1 MTHASSTNETI
12 DRIVQTIEEIPTLP
26 VIASQI
32 RSLLKNDDT
41 TVKHLE
47 NIIMRDPPL
56 AAKILKLVN
65 SSFYGLLNKVSTIE
79 HALVI
84 LGFQEVRN
92 VVLGFSLQNH
102 FPDDN
107 ATIDRTRFWKHA
119 IVCSQIAKYL
129 GKHFRIPDD
138 GTFFLSGLIHDIGK
152 LVIDQYFPD
161 EFVRIV
167 ETVSTGQT
175 TFSQAEKSVLGVTHY
190 QIGAKLLQQWQ
201 FPPRVV
207 MQVFYHHAP
216 WHDKNF
222 TSESIVVYLANMF
235 TKMTGYSCLAEEKHM
250 TGTDIT
256 DTAICEFLNKN
267 GFELDCSSYEHL
279 LGGINEFLAAERTN
293 VLSIFD

>member
-1 MTHASSTNETI
+1 MTPASSSNETI
-12 DRIVQTIEEIPTLP
+12 DRIVQTIEQIPTLP
-26 VIASQI
+26 VIATQI
-32 RSLLKNDDT
+32 RNLLNNDDT
-41 TVKHLE
+41 TVRHLE

-56 AAKILKLVN
+56 AAMILKLVN
-65 SSFYGLLNKVSTIE
+65 SSFYGLLNKVSTID

-84 LGFQEVRN
+84 LGYREVRN

-107 ATIDRTRFWKHA
+107 STIDRTRFWKHA
-119 IVCSQIAKYL
+119 IVCSQIAKFL

-161 EFVRIV
+161 EFSRIV
-167 ETVSTGQT
+167 ESVAVDRT
-175 TFSQAEKSVLGVTHY
+175 TFSTAEKSVLGVTHY

-201 FPPRVV
+201 FPSRVV

-222 TSESIVVYLANMF
+222 TSESIVVYLANML
-235 TKMTGYSCLAEEKHM
+235 TKMTGYPCVAEEKQL
-250 TGTDIT
+250 TGADIT
-256 DTAICEFLNKN
+256 DTAICEFLNKS
-267 GFELDCSSYEHL
+267 GFEVDCPSFDHL